1 MKVCAEGKTK
11 SGKSY
16 VIRTPELVDV
26 ESAHRYVNRISQER
40 TFISFQGEEVSLED
54 EQRFIESAIQKQ
66 REGKGIKLFLVVEGE
81 VMGISSIEL
90 MVRSESHVGIFAISI
105 DQSLRGEGLGRKLME
120 TVIEQAEK
128 LLTDMHII
136 KLTVKAPNQV
146 ARDLYIKLGFKE
158 YGLLPEGTRQNDE
171 LVDEVLMYKPVV
183 R

>member
-1 MKVCAEGKTK
+1 
-11 SGKSY
+11 
-16 VIRTPELVDV
+16 
-26 ESAHRYVNRISQER
+26 
-40 TFISFQGEEVSLED
+40 
-54 EQRFIESAIQKQ
+54 
-66 REGKGIKLFLVVEGE
+66 
-81 VMGISSIEL
+81 MGISSIEL